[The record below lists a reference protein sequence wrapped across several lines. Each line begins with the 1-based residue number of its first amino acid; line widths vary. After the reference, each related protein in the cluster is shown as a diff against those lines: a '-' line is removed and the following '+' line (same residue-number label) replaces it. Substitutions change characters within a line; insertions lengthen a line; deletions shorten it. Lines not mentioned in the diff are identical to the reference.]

1 MLDTAAK
8 SVAEYRKRYDTYAVY
23 QQAAVLDAVSE
34 DDKAAKA
41 EAYKAAAAAVAADID
56 TKSADGGPDE
66 GASAD
71 ELEKYKLGIA
81 FEAYKA
87 FVIEQKDALVSYG
100 KLAVVDPVA
109 AKAYAALMLCAGE
122 EPTTVLAQGTGT
134 PVWEKMK
141 FNLAALLDKAL
152 QMTPTGARTGLAPR
166 LKLEFYAAL
175 EGEEVLASKFVQEMA
190 DASAAEAPLAGVP
203 EIHPVLKLAETVVAL
218 RIADCKVRAALAGAD
233 FDPATDEDAALF
245 YKPPAPVDDAGADDD
260 GTG

>member
-41 EAYKAAAAAVAADID
+41 EAYKAAAAAVADDINA
-56 TKSADGGPDE
+56 KSAEGGPAD
-66 GASAD
+66 ASAD

-109 AKAYAALMLCAGE
+109 AKAYATLMLCAGE

-141 FNLAALLDKAL
+141 FKLAALLDKAL
-152 QMTPTGARTGLAPR
+152 QMTPTGPRAGLAPR
-166 LKLEFYAAL
+166 SKLEFYAAL
-175 EGEEVLASKFVQEMA
+175 EGDDVPASKFVQEMA
-190 DASAAEAPLAGVP
+190 DATAAEAPLAGVP
-203 EIHPVLKLAETVVAL
+203 EIHPVLKLAETAVAL

-245 YKPPAPVDDAGADDD
+245 YKPPAPVDDAGADD
-260 GTG
+260 